1 LEEYFSKY
9 IDKMC
14 DDCKRRINTNPMRI
28 LDCKTDRGLI
38 VDEVEVMKNA
48 PKINDYLTDEA
59 REYFNDVVNTISSF
73 NVPYEVDFNLVR
85 GLDYYTDT
93 VFEFII
99 ESEDELNGL
108 ALGGGG
114 KYADMIKSMVG
125 IDVPGIGYAI
135 GVDRLISV
143 MEAQNLF
150 DDIEPKVDAV
160 IIALDK
166 ESKKY
171 GLDLAIKL
179 REAGIVSEMDYK
191 NTNMKPQFK
200 LCDKLNPKFIIII
213 GEEERMTGNL
223 SVKNTLTKNQELVN
237 VNEII
242 DYIKK

>member
-1 LEEYFSKY
+1 
-9 IDKMC
+9 MC
-14 DDCKRRINTNPMRI
+14 PDCQRRINTNPMRI

-59 REYFNDVVNTISSF
+59 REYFNDVVNTLKSF
-73 NVPYEVDFNLVR
+73 DIDFDVDYNLVR

-99 ESEDELNGL
+99 ESDDELNGL

-125 IDVPGIGYAI
+125 IDVPGIGYAM

-143 MEAQNLF
+143 MEAQDLF
-150 DDIEPKVDAV
+150 KDIDPVVDAV
-160 IIALDK
+160 IIGLDK

-171 GLDLAIKL
+171 GLDLAVKL
-179 REAGIVSEMDYK
+179 RAAGITCEMDYK
-191 NTNMKPQFK
+191 NLNMKPQFK
-200 LCDKLNPKFIIII
+200 LCDKLNPRFIIII
-213 GEEERMTGNL
+213 GEEERMSGNL
-223 SVKNTLTKNQELVN
+223 SVKNASTKTQELVN
-237 VNEII
+237 VEKII
-242 DYIKK
+242 DYIRK